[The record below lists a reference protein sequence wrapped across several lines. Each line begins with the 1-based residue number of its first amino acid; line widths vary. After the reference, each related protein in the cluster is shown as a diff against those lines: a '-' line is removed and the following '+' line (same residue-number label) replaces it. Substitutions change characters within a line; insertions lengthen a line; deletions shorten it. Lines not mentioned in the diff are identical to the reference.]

1 MKKWIITLLVAL
13 AWVAAH
19 AQSDTTALVRVPTD
33 GEVEVWVPDKEALL
47 SGKEGSKRGDKAH
60 KPVQKYYTFDE
71 LIEKYGSRDG
81 FRSVVFSLKMMQM
94 MADRVKSDDKEL
106 SNLFKVLY
114 TIKVISTAAPNA
126 EFEADMKTWPETR
139 TQIERISLVE
149 ENGQWTACYLVD
161 GGKWEVSTFVLLSYG
176 PKEQLALY
184 ISGYFSVTDI
194 SRRASIRPK

>member
-1 MKKWIITLLVAL
+1 MKKWIITLLVAF

-33 GEVEVWVPDKEALL
+33 GEVEVWVPDREALL
-47 SGKEGSKRGDKAH
+47 SEKEGSKRGDKAH

-71 LIEKYGSRDG
+71 LIEKYGAREG
-81 FRSVVFSLKMMQM
+81 FRSVVFSRKMMQM
-94 MADRVKSDDKEL
+94 MADRVKGEDKEL
-106 SNLFKVLY
+106 ASLFKGLY
-114 TIKVISTAAPNA
+114 TIKAISTTTPSA
-126 EFEADMKTWPETR
+126 EFETDMKSWPETR
-139 TQIERISLVE
+139 TRIERISLVE

-161 GGKWEVSTFVLLSYG
+161 GGKWEISTFVLLSYG

-194 SRRASIRPK
+194 SRLASIRPK

>member
-33 GEVEVWVPDKEALL
+33 GEVEVWVPDREALL
-47 SGKEGSKRGDKAH
+47 SEKEGSKRGDKAH

-71 LIEKYGSRDG
+71 LIEKYGAREG
-81 FRSVVFSLKMMQM
+81 FRSVVFSRKMMQM
-94 MADRVKSDDKEL
+94 MADRVKGEDKEL
-106 SNLFKVLY
+106 ANLFKGLY
-114 TIKVISTAAPNA
+114 TIKAISTTTPSA
-126 EFEADMKTWPETR
+126 EFETDMKTWPETR
-139 TQIERISLVE
+139 TRIERISLVE

-161 GGKWEVSTFVLLSYG
+161 GGKWEISTFVLLSYG

-194 SRRASIRPK
+194 SRLASIRPK

>member
-19 AQSDTTALVRVPTD
+19 AQSDTTALVRVPAD

-71 LIEKYGSRDG
+71 LIEKYGSREG
-81 FRSVVFSLKMMQM
+81 FRSVVFSRKMMQM

-106 SNLFKVLY
+106 SNLFKGLY
-114 TIKVISTAAPNA
+114 TIKAISTTTPSA
-126 EFEADMKTWPETR
+126 EFETDMKTWPETR
-139 TQIERISLVE
+139 TRIERISLVE

-161 GGKWEVSTFVLLSYG
+161 GGKWEISTFVLLSYG

-194 SRRASIRPK
+194 SRLASIRPR

>member
-19 AQSDTTALVRVPTD
+19 AQSDTTALVRVPPD

-81 FRSVVFSLKMMQM
+81 FRSVVFS
-94 MADRVKSDDKEL
+94 R
-106 SNLFKVLY
+106 
-114 TIKVISTAAPNA
+114 
-126 EFEADMKTWPETR
+126 
-139 TQIERISLVE
+139 
-149 ENGQWTACYLVD
+149 
-161 GGKWEVSTFVLLSYG
+161 
-176 PKEQLALY
+176 
-184 ISGYFSVTDI
+184 
-194 SRRASIRPK
+194 

>member
-33 GEVEVWVPDKEALL
+33 GEVEVWVPDREALL
-47 SGKEGSKRGDKAH
+47 SEKEGSKRGDKAH

-71 LIEKYGSRDG
+71 LIEKYGAREG
-81 FRSVVFSLKMMQM
+81 FRSVVFSRKMMQM
-94 MADRVKSDDKEL
+94 MADRVKGEDKEL
-106 SNLFKVLY
+106 ASLFKGLY
-114 TIKVISTAAPNA
+114 TIKAISTTTPSA
-126 EFEADMKTWPETR
+126 EFETDMKSWPETR
-139 TQIERISLVE
+139 TRIERISLVE

-161 GGKWEVSTFVLLSYG
+161 GGKWEISTFVLLSYG

-194 SRRASIRPK
+194 SRLASIRPK

>member
-33 GEVEVWVPDKEALL
+33 GAVEVWVPDREALL
-47 SGKEGSKRGDKAH
+47 SEKEGSKRGDKAH

-71 LIEKYGSRDG
+71 LIEKYGAREG
-81 FRSVVFSLKMMQM
+81 FRSVVFSRKMMQM
-94 MADRVKSDDKEL
+94 MADRVKGEDKEL
-106 SNLFKVLY
+106 ASLFKGLY
-114 TIKVISTAAPNA
+114 TIKAISTTTPSA
-126 EFEADMKTWPETR
+126 EFETDMKSWPETR
-139 TQIERISLVE
+139 TRIERISLVE

-161 GGKWEVSTFVLLSYG
+161 GGKWEISTFVLLSYG

-194 SRRASIRPK
+194 SRLASIRPK

>member
-1 MKKWIITLLVAL
+1 MKKWIITLLIAL
-13 AWVAAH
+13 VWVAAQ
-19 AQSDTTALVRVPTD
+19 AQSDTTALVRIPTD
-33 GEVEVWVPDKEALL
+33 GEVEVWVPDKEALMADK
-47 SGKEGSKRGDKAH
+47 SSAKRGEKAR

-71 LIEKYGSRDG
+71 LIEKYGAREG
-81 FRSVVFSLKMMQM
+81 FRSVVFSRKMMQM
-94 MADRVKSDDKEL
+94 MADRVKGEDKEL
-106 SNLFKVLY
+106 ANLFKGLY

-194 SRRASIRPK
+194 SRLASIRPR